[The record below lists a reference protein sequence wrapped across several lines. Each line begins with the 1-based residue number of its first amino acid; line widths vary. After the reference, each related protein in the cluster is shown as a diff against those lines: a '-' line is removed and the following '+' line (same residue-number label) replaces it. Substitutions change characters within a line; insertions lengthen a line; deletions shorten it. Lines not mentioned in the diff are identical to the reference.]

1 MKIEK
6 VIVASNENIEYLS
19 FWPLFKKVW
28 KNMGFDP
35 LLIYTSK
42 EPTSICNDPDVRFFN
57 TGKIDSGF
65 VSRNIRMLYPAL
77 FPNDI
82 CLISDI
88 DLIPLNKN
96 YFEDRI
102 TNLNDNNFIVMRDN
116 VNANNQMPICWNIA
130 MGSIWGEIFK
140 VKNEEEIKSLLNQ
153 WYQNMASD
161 KTDLW
166 YSDQLM
172 LKYYIDEFK
181 KIHPGRIYRLNDVD
195 TKFRR
200 LDRKNYTNTIRSIY
214 RNDIFTDFHMPRPYS
229 ENKILINLVV
239 NHFFS
244 KNLDFFYK
252 YLLLM
257 YLLGLRIL
265 KAAKRMFFKHK
276 R

>member
-102 TNLNDNNFIVMRDN
+102 TNLNDKSEL
-116 VNANNQMPICWNIA
+116 
-130 MGSIWGEIFK
+130 SI
-140 VKNEEEIKSLLNQ
+140 
-153 WYQNMASD
+153 
-161 KTDLW
+161 
-166 YSDQLM
+166 
-172 LKYYIDEFK
+172 
-181 KIHPGRIYRLNDVD
+181 
-195 TKFRR
+195 
-200 LDRKNYTNTIRSIY
+200 
-214 RNDIFTDFHMPRPYS
+214 IFTDV
-229 ENKILINLVV
+229 ELEIAINQ
-239 NHFFS
+239 
-244 KNLDFFYK
+244 
-252 YLLLM
+252 
-257 YLLGLRIL
+257 
-265 KAAKRMFFKHK
+265 
-276 R
+276 